1 MQRPVLKRLLVL
13 LWVTW
18 YLASCGPA
26 PATPVAQ
33 APATPAASVPT
44 PSHTAPPS
52 PTFTLTPRPS
62 LTSTSTST
70 ATPIVTPSSTPP
82 PTPIPTP
89 TLPPFLSP
97 HAGEHLPLSLG
108 WRLDANGHLTDA
120 RVVPDGDQPL
130 FLVSS
135 LGRTVYALRGDGQIS
150 WRLRTKGSVYAL
162 GMLGNDRV
170 AVGDDAGHVT
180 LVSTNGQRLWQS
192 DLGSRVTA
200 LHGGWQGG
208 VLAGGWDERLTFL
221 DDGGQVR
228 WQASLSGPLSG
239 IATLPDLAVAA
250 TLDGQ
255 VGALDPVGAQVWL
268 YDTGAPVTGLETIGQ
283 GDGASLLLSLQNGH
297 LLALDPEGNPRWT
310 HRLDSG
316 APILHVADLERDAVS
331 EIVAG
336 TGGTEPQLA
345 LLSAAG
351 QVLWRLP
358 VPAPVGAV
366 ASLDL
371 DGDGYLEILAGL
383 RSGQIQAYDQHGRL
397 RGSVQAGLSVWG
409 LLVSENNS
417 ALVLADVAA
426 WELNPSPGS
435 SGGPW
440 LRPPDLVQAPPVPLP
455 AGTQP
460 ASDEAILVFL
470 GDVAPGRS
478 MENQLARYGPAYPWA
493 GLGSL
498 LQGADLAVANLE
510 SGLTRQ
516 GKPMDKSYLIRAH
529 PRWGQTLVAAGFD
542 LVTLANNHTLDF
554 GQAGLDE
561 TLSTLRD
568 LDVATVGA
576 GPSRQA
582 AHRPA
587 LFNLN
592 GVRVAVLGYLAT
604 RWNGSVDVPATDQLA
619 WADPDAV
626 QADVAAVR
634 DQVDLVVVLLHA
646 GTEYATTP
654 SSDQVAVAHAA
665 IDAGADLVAGHHSH
679 VTQTVERYRD
689 GLIVYGLGDAL
700 FDIPRSATRQGDL
713 LRVHATREGLT
724 QVELW
729 PFWIE
734 DAIRPR
740 LLDNGHGAPTFSII
754 YP

>member
-1 MQRPVLKRLLVL
+1 
-13 LWVTW
+13 
-18 YLASCGPA
+18 
-26 PATPVAQ
+26 
-33 APATPAASVPT
+33 
-44 PSHTAPPS
+44 
-52 PTFTLTPRPS
+52 
-62 LTSTSTST
+62 
-70 ATPIVTPSSTPP
+70 
-82 PTPIPTP
+82 
-89 TLPPFLSP
+89 
-97 HAGEHLPLSLG
+97 
-108 WRLDANGHLTDA
+108 
-120 RVVPDGDQPL
+120 
-130 FLVSS
+130 
-135 LGRTVYALRGDGQIS
+135 
-150 WRLRTKGSVYAL
+150 
-162 GMLGNDRV
+162 
-170 AVGDDAGHVT
+170 
-180 LVSTNGQRLWQS
+180 
-192 DLGSRVTA
+192 
-200 LHGGWQGG
+200 
-208 VLAGGWDERLTFL
+208 
-221 DDGGQVR
+221 
-228 WQASLSGPLSG
+228 
-239 IATLPDLAVAA
+239 
-250 TLDGQ
+250 
-255 VGALDPVGAQVWL
+255 
-268 YDTGAPVTGLETIGQ
+268 
-283 GDGASLLLSLQNGH
+283 
-297 LLALDPEGNPRWT
+297 
-310 HRLDSG
+310 
-316 APILHVADLERDAVS
+316 
-331 EIVAG
+331 
-336 TGGTEPQLA
+336 
-345 LLSAAG
+345 
-351 QVLWRLP
+351 
-358 VPAPVGAV
+358 
-366 ASLDL
+366 
-371 DGDGYLEILAGL
+371 
-383 RSGQIQAYDQHGRL
+383 
-397 RGSVQAGLSVWG
+397 
-409 LLVSENNS
+409 
-417 ALVLADVAA
+417 
-426 WELNPSPGS
+426 
-435 SGGPW
+435 
-440 LRPPDLVQAPPVPLP
+440 
-455 AGTQP
+455 
-460 ASDEAILVFL
+460 
-470 GDVAPGRS
+470 